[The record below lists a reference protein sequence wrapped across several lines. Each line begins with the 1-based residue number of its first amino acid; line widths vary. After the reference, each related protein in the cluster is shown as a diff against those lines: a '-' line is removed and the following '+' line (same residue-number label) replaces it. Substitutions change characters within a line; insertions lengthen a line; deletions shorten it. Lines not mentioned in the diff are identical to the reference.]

1 MTQAALELQTAADIA
16 RESGFTQR
24 QVRYAIKMSAI
35 CPELMVGRIKLF
47 EPCGINRIV
56 AELLRGGRL
65 RPSRER
71 PKTGGNNAKRRKI

>member
-1 MTQAALELQTAADIA
+1 MAQADIELQTAADIA

-35 CPELMVGRIKLF
+35 CPEMMVGRIKLF

-56 AELLRGGRL
+56 AELMRSG
-65 RPSRER
+65 RER
-71 PKTGGNNAKRRKI
+71 PKTGGNNAKRRKM